1 MDWFV
6 FTATTVVYI
15 VVERRRRPP
24 IDHDLLVALKDGTS
38 LNANEVICAVSSTNK
53 PVAGGALR
61 SDMRLRNIWH
71 RATYILVK
79 HDPAHLYKDPNAAAA
94 ASSSSSTDLS
104 SIFVLVQRRSIMKDY
119 CPGKLDPTPGGVVG
133 CGETYEENVC
143 REIQEEMGIDV
154 SGASGNTLERLFTFP
169 YQDDIVRVW
178 GGFYEC
184 TYRGMLKDLVIQE
197 EEVDSVMRLSLQ
209 DVQGMIENEPEQ
221 FMPDACHA
229 MRLYFQRIDD
239 VQVKRR
245 LLKGYSSGNLD
256 SYGLRPKPQALF
268 FDCDDCLYFDDWK
281 VANQLTAKIDEW
293 CVAHGLKSGQAYEL
307 YKQYGT
313 ALRGLLAE
321 GYLDETEKAIDAFLL
336 AVHDIP
342 IHSLLSKDNELRSML
357 LDMDPSIP
365 KYIFTASVSH
375 HARRCIQT
383 LGIEDLFVDVIDC
396 KRCDLETKHSKH
408 SFQVAMR
415 IAGVTDPERCLF
427 MDDSLTNIRA
437 ARKVGW
443 RSVLVGRVGRDHG
456 KPIESEH
463 AELEIDRIH
472 DLASVLPELFETSV

>member
-1 MDWFV
+1 
-6 FTATTVVYI
+6 
-15 VVERRRRPP
+15 
-24 IDHDLLVALKDGTS
+24 
-38 LNANEVICAVSSTNK
+38 
-53 PVAGGALR
+53 
-61 SDMRLRNIWH
+61 
-71 RATYILVK
+71 
-79 HDPAHLYKDPNAAAA
+79 
-94 ASSSSSTDLS
+94 
-104 SIFVLVQRRSIMKDY
+104 
-119 CPGKLDPTPGGVVG
+119 
-133 CGETYEENVC
+133 
-143 REIQEEMGIDV
+143 
-154 SGASGNTLERLFTFP
+154 
-169 YQDDIVRVW
+169 
-178 GGFYEC
+178 
-184 TYRGMLKDLVIQE
+184 
-197 EEVDSVMRLSLQ
+197 MRLSLQ
-209 DVQGMIENEPEQ
+209 NVQDMIENEPEQ